1 MQSRFGLCCFVIP
14 KQAYRSNS
22 VSQLTSFLYLLEVSG
37 DEYAHNRYYAS
48 DNEVQGYL
56 EALSTISS
64 DYGPALSVQMNGYI
78 VHSV

>member
-1 MQSRFGLCCFVIP
+1 MLFCHSE
-14 KQAYRSNS
+14 
-22 VSQLTSFLYLLEVSG
+22 TSIQIEFRITIDVLPVVTRG
-37 DEYAHNRYYAS
+37 QWEYAYNRYYAS